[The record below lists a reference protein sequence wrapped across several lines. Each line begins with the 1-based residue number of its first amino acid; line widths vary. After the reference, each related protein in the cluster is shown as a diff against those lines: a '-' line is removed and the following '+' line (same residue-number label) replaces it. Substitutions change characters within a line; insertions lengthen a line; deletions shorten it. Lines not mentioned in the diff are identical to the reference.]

1 MEASNRLLDELIGQ
15 HGLTQLTVTELF
27 NCEPLVDMMTEKVNS
42 LDSSHFSEQQLEKQV
57 RLLICI
63 LRETLTRRYNGL
75 SLLAFAHILVA
86 LDHFVRVKDHKPDTH
101 VGGYEDDLIVINQVL
116 KEFQGEFDRFKAW
129 QLRMEAAECA

>member
-1 MEASNRLLDELIGQ
+1 MEASNRLLDQLIGQ
-15 HGLTQLTVTELF
+15 QGLTQLTVTELF
-27 NCEPLVDMMTEKVNS
+27 NCGPLVDMLMEKVNS
-42 LDSSHFSEQQLEKQV
+42 LDSSHFSERQLEKQV

-63 LRETLTRRYNGL
+63 LRETLTRRYNGF

-86 LDHFVRVKDHKPDTH
+86 LDHFVRVKDRKPDTQ

-129 QLRMEAAECA
+129 QLRIEAAECV